1 MIKIEHPTFF
11 DHRGSYTP
19 IGLNQSEF
27 NWTQCSVSIN
37 EKEYTFRGLHYQSVY
52 PQTKYIKVVQGSI
65 IDFAVD
71 IETKEVEYIKLDS
84 QNAIVIPN
92 TKAHG
97 FLTLEPNT
105 IVCYLV
111 DNKYAPGHEKR
122 FIWNSIPEVE
132 NIIKSYLGT
141 AELIISDKDKFG
153 K

>member
-19 IGLNQSEF
+19 IGLNETEH
-27 NWTQCSVSIN
+27 NWTQCSISVN
-37 EKEYTFRGLHYQSVY
+37 EKPFTFRGLHYQSKY
-52 PQTKYIKVVQGSI
+52 FQTKYIKVIQGSI

-71 IETKEVEYIKLDS
+71 LETKEVEHFRLDN
-84 QNAIVIPN
+84 QNAILIPN

-105 IVCYLV
+105 IICYLV
-111 DNKYAPGHEKR
+111 DNKYKPGFEHS
-122 FIWNSIPEVE
+122 IVWNTIPEVE
-132 NIIKSYLGT
+132 SVIKSYVGNNH
-141 AELIISDKDKFG
+141 IVISEKDTIG